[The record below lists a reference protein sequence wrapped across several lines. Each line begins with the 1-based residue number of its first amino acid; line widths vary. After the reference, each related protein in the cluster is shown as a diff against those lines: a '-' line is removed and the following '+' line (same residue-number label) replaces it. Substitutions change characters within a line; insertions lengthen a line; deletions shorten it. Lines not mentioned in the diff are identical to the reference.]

1 MSGTTPRVTTIAPG
15 VSFVDALARGL
26 LARSR
31 DPLELARGT
40 ILLPTRRAC
49 RALREAF
56 LRASEGRALL
66 LPRLQPLGDLDA
78 EDLLLAGEEAGGAA
92 IEGAGLAAELPPA
105 MPPLRRQLL
114 LARLIRR
121 LGQVRGESLRE
132 DQAVRLAEELAR
144 LLDQVETEGLDF
156 ERLDTLVPEDY
167 AEHWQVTLEFLR
179 ILTDAWPDV
188 QAAEGCIGPAARA
201 RRLLQM
207 QAEAWRRAP
216 PRDPVIVAGSTGSVP
231 ATAELISVVAGLP
244 RGMVVLPGL
253 DTECDEEV
261 WAAVADEPS
270 HPQHGLAVLLARLGV
285 ARAEVA
291 PWPGSGPEAGAGA
304 ATVGRSRLINAA
316 LRPAAA
322 TPAWRAFAEEMTAE
336 AVGDALAGVTR
347 IDAPGPGEE
356 ATAIAL
362 VLRRALER
370 PGRRAALVTPDRGLA
385 RRVAAELARWGVA
398 VDDSAGT
405 PLSHSPPGGFL
416 RLTAELAAGALAPL
430 PLLAALKHPL
440 AAGGQPP
447 GEFRARVR
455 ALERLVLRGPRPAP
469 GFPGLKRA
477 LRAAGKGKDK
487 DKERRAE
494 IRDLRD
500 WLGGLERIA
509 KPFVRALKRA
519 KSLRQA
525 LDAHLAFAEA
535 LAASAEDGG
544 PARLWAGEA
553 GSVAA
558 GFVAELREAARDAPG
573 VGAESYPA
581 LIAALL
587 GGQAVRPPYG
597 SHPRLAIW
605 GPLEARLQ
613 HVDVVVLGG
622 LNEGT
627 WPAEVE
633 PGPWLGRPMRADFGL
648 PPPER
653 RLGLAAHDFAQ
664 LMGAPRVYLTRATRV
679 EGTPTVPSRW
689 LLRLDALLQAFDPGL
704 SLAQAAPQWLA
715 WAEALDRP
723 TREIQPA
730 PPAPC
735 PPPEARPRK
744 LSVTR
749 IETWMRDPYDLYAE
763 QILGLRLLDPID
775 SDPSAAEF
783 GTLVHKALE
792 AFLREFPQELPDDP
806 ESALLAAGHQ
816 VFWAEAVKPGVRAFW
831 WPRFRRIARWFAREE
846 REHRAGLLR
855 SFGELDGLL
864 RVDLPAGV
872 FELSAKADRIDRL
885 ADGTLA
891 IVDYKTGG
899 TPSKKEVSL
908 GFAPQL
914 PLEAAIASGGGFKGL
929 PEAPV
934 SKLEYWRVSGGEPP
948 GERRPLKLDAQAEAA
963 AALEHLRHLITC
975 FDDQKTPY
983 LARPR
988 PEWARRFSDY
998 THLARV
1004 KEWGAGAGAE
1014 AEE

>member
-1 MSGTTPRVTTIAPG
+1 MPDTAPRVTTIAPG

-31 DPLELARGT
+31 DPLELSRGT

-49 RALREAF
+49 RALQEAF
-56 LRASEGRALL
+56 LRASDGRALL

-78 EDLLLAGEEAGGAA
+78 EDSLLAGEEAGGAA
-92 IEGAGLAAELPPA
+92 IEVAGLAADLPPA

-114 LARLIRR
+114 LAQLIRR
-121 LGQVRGESLRE
+121 LGQVRGERLRE

-156 ERLDTLVPEDY
+156 QRLDTLVPEDH
-167 AEHWQVTLEFLR
+167 AEHWQVTLKFLR
-179 ILTDAWPDV
+179 ILTDAWPGV

-244 RGMVVLPGL
+244 RGRGGLPGL

-261 WAAVADEPS
+261 WSAVADDPS
-270 HPQHGLAVLLARLGV
+270 HPQHGLALLLARLGV
-285 ARAEVA
+285 ARADVA
-291 PWPGSGPEAGAGA
+291 PWSRSGPETAAPAGA
-304 ATVGRSRLINAA
+304 ATRSRLVNAA

-322 TPAWRAFAEEMTAE
+322 TAAWRAFAEQIAAE
-336 AVGDALAGVTR
+336 AVTDALAGVTR
-347 IDAPGPGEE
+347 IDAPGSGEE

-362 VLRRALER
+362 VLRQALER

-385 RRVAAELARWGVA
+385 RRVAAELSRWGIA
-398 VDDSAGT
+398 VDDSAGV
-405 PLSHSPPGGFL
+405 PLSHSPPGTFL

-440 AAGGQPP
+440 AAGGQAP

-469 GFPGLKRA
+469 GFAGLKRA
-477 LRAAGKGKDK
+477 LRAAGKGQ

-494 IRDLRD
+494 IRDLRA
-500 WLGGLERIA
+500 WLSGLETIA

-535 LAASAEDGG
+535 LAASSEDGG

-558 GFVAELREAARDAPG
+558 NFVAELREAARDAPG

-581 LIAALL
+581 LLAALL
-587 GGQAVRPPYG
+587 GGKAVRPPYG

-689 LLRLDALLQAFDPGL
+689 LLRLDALLQAFEPGL
-704 SLAQAAPQWLA
+704 SIGEATPQWLG
-715 WAEALDRP
+715 WTEALDRP
-723 TREIQPA
+723 AQVIQPA
-730 PPAPC
+730 PPAPR
-735 PPPEARPRK
+735 PPLKARPRK

-749 IETWMRDPYDLYAE
+749 VETWMRDPYDLYAE
-763 QILGLRLLDPID
+763 RILKLRHLDAID

-792 AFLREFPQELPDDP
+792 AFLRGFPKDLPEDP
-806 ESALLAAGHQ
+806 ETALLAAGHE

-831 WPRFRRIARWFAREE
+831 WPRFRRIACWFAREE

-855 SFGELDGLL
+855 SFGEVKGLL
-864 RVDLPAGV
+864 RLDSPGGV
-872 FELSAKADRIDRL
+872 FELTAKADRIDRL
-885 ADGTLA
+885 TDGTLA

-899 TPSKKEVSL
+899 TPSKKEVTL

-914 PLEAAIASGGGFKGL
+914 PLEAAIASSGGFKGL

-934 SKLEYWRVSGGEPP
+934 ARLEYWRVSGGEPP
-948 GERRPLKLDAQAEAA
+948 GERKPLKLDAQEQAA
-963 AALEHLRHLITC
+963 VALAGLGSLIVR
-975 FDDQKTPY
+975 FDDPETPY